1 VYGKKVPNLFRFLS
15 NETKVQ
21 VVAVELTDRDEALSQ
36 LKLYLLRAQEQMK
49 KYVDQSRRDVR
60 FEVGDWVFLKLR
72 PHRQHSV
79 IRRIHQKLAARFYGP
94 FKIIE
99 KVGEVAYRLQLP
111 DYSKIHPVFHVSLLK
126 KAVGD
131 YEVHGTLPKDLEITA
146 EDEHY
151 PERVLGAGVTR
162 KDGLEIPQ
170 SLIKWRGRTMDD
182 VTWEDNEV
190 LLGQFPDFILEDKDV
205 VMEGEIDRDG
215 EISNDVG
222 LDVRTKPKIWRVYSR
237 KNKKGDVVK

>member
-1 VYGKKVPNLFRFLS
+1 
-15 NETKVQ
+15 
-21 VVAVELTDRDEALSQ
+21 
-36 LKLYLLRAQEQMK
+36 
-49 KYVDQSRRDVR
+49 
-60 FEVGDWVFLKLR
+60 
-72 PHRQHSV
+72 V

-131 YEVHGTLPKDLEITA
+131 YDVHGTLPKDLEVNT

-151 PERVLGAGVTR
+151 PEKVLGARLTR
-162 KDGLEIPQ
+162 KDGSVIPQ

-182 VTWEDNEV
+182 VTWEDNDI
-190 LLGQFPDFILEDKDV
+190 LRGQFPDFILEDKDV
-205 VMEGEIDRDG
+205 VKEGEIDRG
-215 EISNDVG
+215 GAISDDVG
-222 LDVRTKPKIWRVYSR
+222 LDVRTKPKIIRVYSR
-237 KNKKGDVVK
+237 RNQKGDVAK